1 MAVNSLDLLFRT
13 LDELESAELKRFRTY
28 LSERTVEGFE
38 PIPRGKLEGK
48 DATDVASM
56 MKNAYGEEGSVK
68 MTLTILRKMNLNNL
82 VDKLER
88 PQTQRPPSPVPS
100 GVSMNSMPE
109 HPTFSSGPVPS
120 GLKDV
125 AESGDRD
132 VDAILQEVKAKYKEW
147 MIEKFGKI
155 HECIEDGKNKTLLRK
170 IYTELYI
177 TEGESEGVNTQHEI
191 RRIETQIKFQR
202 ANEDK
207 INCNDI
213 FKCLPDQEKI
223 RTVMTTGIAG
233 IGKSVCVQ
241 KFILDW
247 AEERAHQDVDF
258 IFALPFRQLN
268 LKQNDSYSLH
278 KLLHVF
284 HKLNENDINPD
295 VLCKLKIMFIFDG
308 LDESK
313 LPLNVEQ
320 DMDDPLK
327 TASVDVLITN
337 LITGNLLPN
346 ALIWIT
352 SRPAAVKMI
361 PPKYIDRWTEVQGF
375 NDQQKDEYFKK
386 KIENPAKIARIK
398 RSKSLYIMCHI
409 PVFCWILASVLLKM
423 NSHTN
428 TSDLPQTLT
437 EVYICFLLTE
447 TNRKGQKY
455 GKGFERDDKKRLK
468 SNKDAILKLSEL
480 AYKELLKGNIL
491 FYEDNL
497 NECGINEEDITLYSG
512 MCSEFFMSECAVDQ
526 RKVYCFVHLSI
537 QEFLA
542 ALFVFHSFVTKN
554 TEALRQFISQ
564 ESLSNLSMAEFLRTA
579 IDKSM
584 QKEDGQLDLFL
595 RFLLGMSLESNQKLL
610 QGLLT
615 HIESSSDSLKETA
628 EHIKRI
634 LSKDTKVPER
644 CMNLLLCLLE
654 MKDNSLHQEIQ
665 QYIDSGEKLS
675 PAQCSTLAYM
685 LLVSEET
692 LDELDLAK
700 YKSSNEG
707 RQRLLIVV
715 KACRKARL
723 VGCELKEESCR
734 VLTSALQSEYFLL
747 KELDLSSNPLKDSGV
762 RLLSV
767 GLKHAN
773 CRLETLRLVGCG
785 LTEESCEVLTS
796 ALQSE
801 HSLLKELDLSSN
813 PLMDSGVRL
822 LSVGLKH
829 TNCKMET
836 LSLADCK
843 ITHNSCEI
851 VVSVLQSTNALIK
864 LDLGE
869 NDLGDSGV
877 KLLSK
882 GLSSPDCKLQTL
894 RLADCKLTD
903 KSYEMVASVLQSPNS
918 LQELDL
924 SDNDLGDSGAQLLSK
939 GLSSSNCKIH
949 TLRLTDCKLSE
960 KSCGIVASVLQS
972 PNSLI
977 ELDLNYNDLGDSGVQ
992 LLSKGL
998 SSSHCKLQTLRLA
1011 KCTLSEKSCGIVA
1024 TVLQSP
1030 NSLIELDLNYNDLRD
1045 SGVQLLSK
1053 GLSSPHCKLQTLRL
1067 AKCKLLEKSCGIVA
1081 TVLQSPNS
1089 LIELDLSHNDLR
1101 DSGVQLLSKG
1111 LSSPHCKL
1119 QTLRL
1124 AECTLT
1130 EKSFVSVASVL
1141 QSSNSLIELDLSH
1154 NDLRDSGVQLV
1165 SKGLTSPHCKL
1176 QTLRLAECKLSEKSC
1191 GIVATVLQSPNSLI
1205 ELDLSHNDVGD
1216 TGVQLVSKGL
1226 SSPRCKLHTLRLAEC
1241 TLSEK
1246 SCRIVATVLQS
1257 PNSLIELDLSHN
1269 DLGDSGVQL
1278 LFKGLSSHCK
1288 LQTLRFAGCILTDK
1302 SCEIMAS
1309 VLQSP
1314 NSLIE
1319 LDLSHNDLGDL
1330 GVQLLFNGLSSPYC
1344 ALQTL
1349 RFAGCKLTDQSCEI
1363 VTSVLQSVNSAQL
1376 QQLDLS
1382 HNDLGDSGVQP
1393 LSKGLSS
1400 PYCNL
1405 QTLRLRKCGFSDEGY
1420 VCLALTLMLNPSCVK
1435 KLDVNNNHPGESAQ
1449 KLLSST
1455 LKDPHRKVEALRFAG
1470 CKLTFQSCEIVTL
1483 VLQST
1488 NLAQLRHLD
1497 LSHNDLGDSGVQL
1510 LSKGLSSPHCKL
1522 QILRLRK
1529 CGFSDEGYVCLAL
1542 TLMLNPTCVK
1552 ELDVSNNY
1560 PGGSA
1565 QKLLS
1570 ATLEDPHRK
1579 VEALR
1584 LAECTLT
1591 EKSFVSVATVLQSPN
1606 VLIELDLSHNDLRD
1620 SRVQLLSKGL
1630 SSLHCKLRA
1639 LRLSECTLSEKSCGI
1654 VATVLQSPNS
1664 LIELD
1669 LSHNDLR
1676 DSGVQ
1681 LLSTGLYS
1689 SHCKLQ
1695 ALRLAECKLSEKSC
1709 EIVATALQSPNSL
1722 IKLDLS
1728 YNDLRDSGVQLLMNE
1743 LSSSHYRLQT
1753 VRFAGC
1759 KLSEKSCGIVATV
1772 LKSPN
1777 SLIELDLSHND
1788 LGDSG
1793 VQLLSKGLS
1802 SPHCKLHTLRLA
1814 ECKLLEKYCGIV
1826 ATVLQSPNSMIELDL
1841 SHNYLGDSGVQLL
1854 SKGLSS
1860 PHCKL
1865 QTLRVMLA
1873 DCKLTDKLCKIVT
1886 SVLQSPNSLLLLDLS
1901 GNDLGDSGTQLLS
1914 EGLSSSNCILQT
1926 LRLADCKLAEKS
1938 CEIVASILQLP
1949 NSLLQLD
1956 LSDNELGDSGVQL
1969 LSKGLSSSNCKIH
1982 TLRLSDCLILEK
1994 GCGFLASA
2002 LRSNPFHLK
2011 EMDLSYNHPGE
2022 SGLELLSGRLED
2034 PVCKLELLKTDDAS
2048 VSRTRPCLLKYA
2060 CELTVDPNTAGRNLS
2075 LSDGNRKVTRAS
2087 EKQLYPDHPER
2098 FDWKYQVLCRE
2109 SLSGRCYW
2117 EAEWSGDAARIAV
2130 AYKSIKRKGEAD
2142 DIIMGLNAK
2151 SWSLRC
2157 SPDSYSA
2164 WHNNKHTVIPSPSS
2178 RSRRVGVYLDWP
2190 DGTLSFYSVSSD
2202 TLTHLHTFHS
2212 TFTEPL
2218 CPGFWV
2224 WSSVS
2229 LCQILHLRHSVSN
2242 RKRWLLHRFYSNL
2255 KNFISTFENTS
2266 VLQPKNKI
2274 VW

>member
-1176 QTLRLAECKLSEKSC
+1176 QTLRL
-1191 GIVATVLQSPNSLI
+1191 
-1205 ELDLSHNDVGD
+1205 
-1216 TGVQLVSKGL
+1216 
-1226 SSPRCKLHTLRLAEC
+1226 
-1241 TLSEK
+1241 
-1246 SCRIVATVLQS
+1246 
-1257 PNSLIELDLSHN
+1257 
-1269 DLGDSGVQL
+1269 
-1278 LFKGLSSHCK
+1278 
-1288 LQTLRFAGCILTDK
+1288 
-1302 SCEIMAS
+1302 
-1309 VLQSP
+1309 
-1314 NSLIE
+1314 
-1319 LDLSHNDLGDL
+1319 
-1330 GVQLLFNGLSSPYC
+1330 
-1344 ALQTL
+1344 
-1349 RFAGCKLTDQSCEI
+1349 
-1363 VTSVLQSVNSAQL
+1363 
-1376 QQLDLS
+1376 
-1382 HNDLGDSGVQP
+1382 
-1393 LSKGLSS
+1393 
-1400 PYCNL
+1400 
-1405 QTLRLRKCGFSDEGY
+1405 RKCGFSDEGY

>member
-1176 QTLRLAECKLSEKSC
+1176 QTLRCAESNLTDKFCEIMASVLQSPNSLLQLDLSDLGDSGVQLLSKGLSNHHCKLHTLRLAECKLSEKSC

-1455 LKDPHRKVEALRFAG
+1455 LKDPHRKVE
-1470 CKLTFQSCEIVTL
+1470 
-1483 VLQST
+1483 
-1488 NLAQLRHLD
+1488 
-1497 LSHNDLGDSGVQL
+1497 
-1510 LSKGLSSPHCKL
+1510 
-1522 QILRLRK
+1522 
-1529 CGFSDEGYVCLAL
+1529 
-1542 TLMLNPTCVK
+1542 
-1552 ELDVSNNY
+1552 
-1560 PGGSA
+1560 
-1565 QKLLS
+1565 
-1570 ATLEDPHRK
+1570 
-1579 VEALR
+1579 
-1584 LAECTLT
+1584 
-1591 EKSFVSVATVLQSPN
+1591 
-1606 VLIELDLSHNDLRD
+1606 
-1620 SRVQLLSKGL
+1620 
-1630 SSLHCKLRA
+1630 A

>member
-1176 QTLRLAECKLSEKSC
+1176 QTLRCAESNLTDKFCEIMASVLQSPNSLLQLDLSDLGDSGVQLLSKGLSNHHCKLHTLRLAECKLSEKSC

-1288 LQTLRFAGCILTDK
+1288 LQT
-1302 SCEIMAS
+1302 
-1309 VLQSP
+1309 
-1314 NSLIE
+1314 
-1319 LDLSHNDLGDL
+1319 
-1330 GVQLLFNGLSSPYC
+1330 
-1344 ALQTL
+1344 
-1349 RFAGCKLTDQSCEI
+1349 
-1363 VTSVLQSVNSAQL
+1363 
-1376 QQLDLS
+1376 
-1382 HNDLGDSGVQP
+1382 
-1393 LSKGLSS
+1393 
-1400 PYCNL
+1400 
-1405 QTLRLRKCGFSDEGY
+1405 
-1420 VCLALTLMLNPSCVK
+1420 
-1435 KLDVNNNHPGESAQ
+1435 
-1449 KLLSST
+1449 
-1455 LKDPHRKVEALRFAG
+1455 
-1470 CKLTFQSCEIVTL
+1470 
-1483 VLQST
+1483 
-1488 NLAQLRHLD
+1488 
-1497 LSHNDLGDSGVQL
+1497 
-1510 LSKGLSSPHCKL
+1510 
-1522 QILRLRK
+1522 
-1529 CGFSDEGYVCLAL
+1529 
-1542 TLMLNPTCVK
+1542 
-1552 ELDVSNNY
+1552 
-1560 PGGSA
+1560 
-1565 QKLLS
+1565 
-1570 ATLEDPHRK
+1570 
-1579 VEALR
+1579 
-1584 LAECTLT
+1584 
-1591 EKSFVSVATVLQSPN
+1591 
-1606 VLIELDLSHNDLRD
+1606 
-1620 SRVQLLSKGL
+1620 
-1630 SSLHCKLRA
+1630 

>member
-1176 QTLRLAECKLSEKSC
+1176 QTLRCAESNLTDKFCEIMASVLQSPNSLLQLDLSDLGDSGVQLLSKGLSNHHCKLHTLRLAECKLSEKSC

-1405 QTLRLRKCGFSDEGY
+1405 QTLRL
-1420 VCLALTLMLNPSCVK
+1420 
-1435 KLDVNNNHPGESAQ
+1435 
-1449 KLLSST
+1449 
-1455 LKDPHRKVEALRFAG
+1455 
-1470 CKLTFQSCEIVTL
+1470 
-1483 VLQST
+1483 
-1488 NLAQLRHLD
+1488 
-1497 LSHNDLGDSGVQL
+1497 
-1510 LSKGLSSPHCKL
+1510 
-1522 QILRLRK
+1522 
-1529 CGFSDEGYVCLAL
+1529 
-1542 TLMLNPTCVK
+1542 
-1552 ELDVSNNY
+1552 
-1560 PGGSA
+1560 
-1565 QKLLS
+1565 
-1570 ATLEDPHRK
+1570 
-1579 VEALR
+1579 
-1584 LAECTLT
+1584 
-1591 EKSFVSVATVLQSPN
+1591 
-1606 VLIELDLSHNDLRD
+1606 
-1620 SRVQLLSKGL
+1620 
-1630 SSLHCKLRA
+1630 
-1639 LRLSECTLSEKSCGI
+1639 
-1654 VATVLQSPNS
+1654 
-1664 LIELD
+1664 
-1669 LSHNDLR
+1669 
-1676 DSGVQ
+1676 
-1681 LLSTGLYS
+1681 
-1689 SHCKLQ
+1689 
-1695 ALRLAECKLSEKSC
+1695 AECKLSEKSC

-1802 SPHCKLHTLRLA
+1802 SPHCKL
-1814 ECKLLEKYCGIV
+1814 
-1826 ATVLQSPNSMIELDL
+1826 
-1841 SHNYLGDSGVQLL
+1841 
-1854 SKGLSS
+1854 
-1860 PHCKL
+1860 
-1865 QTLRVMLA
+1865 
-1873 DCKLTDKLCKIVT
+1873 
-1886 SVLQSPNSLLLLDLS
+1886 
-1901 GNDLGDSGTQLLS
+1901 
-1914 EGLSSSNCILQT
+1914 
-1926 LRLADCKLAEKS
+1926 
-1938 CEIVASILQLP
+1938 
-1949 NSLLQLD
+1949 
-1956 LSDNELGDSGVQL
+1956 
-1969 LSKGLSSSNCKIH
+1969 H

>member
-1176 QTLRLAECKLSEKSC
+1176 QTLRCAESNLTDKFCEIMASVLQSPNSLLQLDLSDLGDSGVQLLSKGLSNHHCKLHTLRLAECKLSEKSC

-1455 LKDPHRKVEALRFAG
+1455 LKDPHRKVEAL
-1470 CKLTFQSCEIVTL
+1470 
-1483 VLQST
+1483 
-1488 NLAQLRHLD
+1488 
-1497 LSHNDLGDSGVQL
+1497 
-1510 LSKGLSSPHCKL
+1510 
-1522 QILRLRK
+1522 
-1529 CGFSDEGYVCLAL
+1529 
-1542 TLMLNPTCVK
+1542 
-1552 ELDVSNNY
+1552 
-1560 PGGSA
+1560 
-1565 QKLLS
+1565 
-1570 ATLEDPHRK
+1570 
-1579 VEALR
+1579 
-1584 LAECTLT
+1584 
-1591 EKSFVSVATVLQSPN
+1591 
-1606 VLIELDLSHNDLRD
+1606 
-1620 SRVQLLSKGL
+1620 
-1630 SSLHCKLRA
+1630 
-1639 LRLSECTLSEKSCGI
+1639 
-1654 VATVLQSPNS
+1654 
-1664 LIELD
+1664 
-1669 LSHNDLR
+1669 
-1676 DSGVQ
+1676 
-1681 LLSTGLYS
+1681 
-1689 SHCKLQ
+1689 
-1695 ALRLAECKLSEKSC
+1695 
-1709 EIVATALQSPNSL
+1709 
-1722 IKLDLS
+1722 
-1728 YNDLRDSGVQLLMNE
+1728 
-1743 LSSSHYRLQT
+1743 
-1753 VRFAGC
+1753 RFAGC

>member
-1176 QTLRLAECKLSEKSC
+1176 QTLRLAECKLSERSC
-1191 GIVATVLQSPNSLI
+1191 GIVQSPNSLI
-1205 ELDLSHNDVGD
+1205 
-1216 TGVQLVSKGL
+1216 K
-1226 SSPRCKLHTLRLAEC
+1226 
-1241 TLSEK
+1241 
-1246 SCRIVATVLQS
+1246 
-1257 PNSLIELDLSHN
+1257 LDLSHN
-1269 DLGDSGVQL
+1269 DLKDSGVQFL
-1278 LFKGLSSHCK
+1278 SKGLFSPHCK
-1288 LQTLRFAGCILTDK
+1288 
-1302 SCEIMAS
+1302 
-1309 VLQSP
+1309 
-1314 NSLIE
+1314 
-1319 LDLSHNDLGDL
+1319 
-1330 GVQLLFNGLSSPYC
+1330 
-1344 ALQTL
+1344 LQTL

>member
-1176 QTLRLAECKLSEKSC
+1176 QTLRCAESNLTDKFCEIMASVLQSPNSLLQLDLSDLGDSGVQLLSKGLSNHHCKLHTLRLAECKLSEKSC

-1288 LQTLRFAGCILTDK
+1288 LQTL
-1302 SCEIMAS
+1302 
-1309 VLQSP
+1309 
-1314 NSLIE
+1314 
-1319 LDLSHNDLGDL
+1319 
-1330 GVQLLFNGLSSPYC
+1330 
-1344 ALQTL
+1344 
-1349 RFAGCKLTDQSCEI
+1349 
-1363 VTSVLQSVNSAQL
+1363 
-1376 QQLDLS
+1376 
-1382 HNDLGDSGVQP
+1382 
-1393 LSKGLSS
+1393 
-1400 PYCNL
+1400 
-1405 QTLRLRKCGFSDEGY
+1405 
-1420 VCLALTLMLNPSCVK
+1420 
-1435 KLDVNNNHPGESAQ
+1435 
-1449 KLLSST
+1449 
-1455 LKDPHRKVEALRFAG
+1455 
-1470 CKLTFQSCEIVTL
+1470 
-1483 VLQST
+1483 
-1488 NLAQLRHLD
+1488 
-1497 LSHNDLGDSGVQL
+1497 
-1510 LSKGLSSPHCKL
+1510 
-1522 QILRLRK
+1522 
-1529 CGFSDEGYVCLAL
+1529 
-1542 TLMLNPTCVK
+1542 
-1552 ELDVSNNY
+1552 
-1560 PGGSA
+1560 
-1565 QKLLS
+1565 
-1570 ATLEDPHRK
+1570 
-1579 VEALR
+1579 
-1584 LAECTLT
+1584 
-1591 EKSFVSVATVLQSPN
+1591 
-1606 VLIELDLSHNDLRD
+1606 
-1620 SRVQLLSKGL
+1620 
-1630 SSLHCKLRA
+1630 
-1639 LRLSECTLSEKSCGI
+1639 
-1654 VATVLQSPNS
+1654 
-1664 LIELD
+1664 
-1669 LSHNDLR
+1669 
-1676 DSGVQ
+1676 
-1681 LLSTGLYS
+1681 
-1689 SHCKLQ
+1689 
-1695 ALRLAECKLSEKSC
+1695 
-1709 EIVATALQSPNSL
+1709 
-1722 IKLDLS
+1722 
-1728 YNDLRDSGVQLLMNE
+1728 
-1743 LSSSHYRLQT
+1743 
-1753 VRFAGC
+1753 RFAGC

>member
-1176 QTLRLAECKLSEKSC
+1176 QTLRCAESNLTDKFCEIMASVLQSPNSLLQLDLSDLGDSGVQLLSKGLSNHHCKLHTLRLAECKLSEKSC

-1405 QTLRLRKCGFSDEGY
+1405 QTL
-1420 VCLALTLMLNPSCVK
+1420 
-1435 KLDVNNNHPGESAQ
+1435 
-1449 KLLSST
+1449 
-1455 LKDPHRKVEALRFAG
+1455 
-1470 CKLTFQSCEIVTL
+1470 
-1483 VLQST
+1483 
-1488 NLAQLRHLD
+1488 
-1497 LSHNDLGDSGVQL
+1497 
-1510 LSKGLSSPHCKL
+1510 
-1522 QILRLRK
+1522 
-1529 CGFSDEGYVCLAL
+1529 
-1542 TLMLNPTCVK
+1542 
-1552 ELDVSNNY
+1552 
-1560 PGGSA
+1560 
-1565 QKLLS
+1565 
-1570 ATLEDPHRK
+1570 
-1579 VEALR
+1579 
-1584 LAECTLT
+1584 
-1591 EKSFVSVATVLQSPN
+1591 
-1606 VLIELDLSHNDLRD
+1606 
-1620 SRVQLLSKGL
+1620 
-1630 SSLHCKLRA
+1630 
-1639 LRLSECTLSEKSCGI
+1639 
-1654 VATVLQSPNS
+1654 
-1664 LIELD
+1664 
-1669 LSHNDLR
+1669 
-1676 DSGVQ
+1676 
-1681 LLSTGLYS
+1681 
-1689 SHCKLQ
+1689 
-1695 ALRLAECKLSEKSC
+1695 
-1709 EIVATALQSPNSL
+1709 
-1722 IKLDLS
+1722 
-1728 YNDLRDSGVQLLMNE
+1728 
-1743 LSSSHYRLQT
+1743 
-1753 VRFAGC
+1753 RFAGC

>member
-723 VGCELKEESCR
+723 VGCDLREDSCE
-734 VLTSALQSEYFLL
+734 VLTSAFQSDNSQL
-747 KELDLSSNPLKDSGV
+747 KELDLSSNPL
-762 RLLSV
+762 R
-767 GLKHAN
+767 
-773 CRLETLRLVGCG
+773 
-785 LTEESCEVLTS
+785 
-796 ALQSE
+796 
-801 HSLLKELDLSSN
+801 
-813 PLMDSGVRL
+813 DSGVRL

-829 TNCKMET
+829 TNCRLE
-836 LSLADCK
+836 
-843 ITHNSCEI
+843 
-851 VVSVLQSTNALIK
+851 
-864 LDLGE
+864 
-869 NDLGDSGV
+869 
-877 KLLSK
+877 
-882 GLSSPDCKLQTL
+882 TL
-894 RLADCKLTD
+894 RLADCKLTHTSCKTVASILQSPNSLLVLDLSNNNLGDSGVQLLFTAMSSPNCKLQTLRCAESNLTD
-903 KSYEMVASVLQSPNS
+903 KFCEIMASVLQSPNS
-918 LQELDL
+918 LLQLDL
-924 SDNDLGDSGAQLLSK
+924 S
-939 GLSSSNCKIH
+939 
-949 TLRLTDCKLSE
+949 
-960 KSCGIVASVLQS
+960 
-972 PNSLI
+972 
-977 ELDLNYNDLGDSGVQ
+977 DLGDSGVQ

-998 SSSHCKLQTLRLA
+998 SNHHCKL
-1011 KCTLSEKSCGIVA
+1011 
-1024 TVLQSP
+1024 
-1030 NSLIELDLNYNDLRD
+1030 
-1045 SGVQLLSK
+1045 
-1053 GLSSPHCKLQTLRL
+1053 H
-1067 AKCKLLEKSCGIVA
+1067 
-1081 TVLQSPNS
+1081 
-1089 LIELDLSHNDLR
+1089 
-1101 DSGVQLLSKG
+1101 
-1111 LSSPHCKL
+1111 
-1119 QTLRL
+1119 
-1124 AECTLT
+1124 
-1130 EKSFVSVASVL
+1130 
-1141 QSSNSLIELDLSH
+1141 
-1154 NDLRDSGVQLV
+1154 
-1165 SKGLTSPHCKL
+1165 
-1176 QTLRLAECKLSEKSC
+1176 TLRLAECKLSEKSC

>member
-894 RLADCKLTD
+894 RLA
-903 KSYEMVASVLQSPNS
+903 
-918 LQELDL
+918 
-924 SDNDLGDSGAQLLSK
+924 
-939 GLSSSNCKIH
+939 
-949 TLRLTDCKLSE
+949 
-960 KSCGIVASVLQS
+960 
-972 PNSLI
+972 
-977 ELDLNYNDLGDSGVQ
+977 
-992 LLSKGL
+992 
-998 SSSHCKLQTLRLA
+998 
-1011 KCTLSEKSCGIVA
+1011 
-1024 TVLQSP
+1024 
-1030 NSLIELDLNYNDLRD
+1030 
-1045 SGVQLLSK
+1045 
-1053 GLSSPHCKLQTLRL
+1053 
-1067 AKCKLLEKSCGIVA
+1067 KCKLLEKSCGIVA

-1176 QTLRLAECKLSEKSC
+1176 QTLRCAESNLTDKFCEIMASVLQSPNSLLQLDLSDLGDSGVQLLSKGLSNHHCKLHTLRLAECKLSEKSC

>member
-1176 QTLRLAECKLSEKSC
+1176 QTLRCAESNLTDKFCEIMASVLQSPNSLLQLDLSDLGDSGVQLLSKGLSNHHCKLHTLRLAECKLSEKSC

-1226 SSPRCKLHTLRLAEC
+1226 SSPRCKLHT
-1241 TLSEK
+1241 
-1246 SCRIVATVLQS
+1246 
-1257 PNSLIELDLSHN
+1257 
-1269 DLGDSGVQL
+1269 
-1278 LFKGLSSHCK
+1278 
-1288 LQTLRFAGCILTDK
+1288 
-1302 SCEIMAS
+1302 
-1309 VLQSP
+1309 
-1314 NSLIE
+1314 
-1319 LDLSHNDLGDL
+1319 
-1330 GVQLLFNGLSSPYC
+1330 
-1344 ALQTL
+1344 
-1349 RFAGCKLTDQSCEI
+1349 
-1363 VTSVLQSVNSAQL
+1363 
-1376 QQLDLS
+1376 
-1382 HNDLGDSGVQP
+1382 
-1393 LSKGLSS
+1393 
-1400 PYCNL
+1400 
-1405 QTLRLRKCGFSDEGY
+1405 
-1420 VCLALTLMLNPSCVK
+1420 
-1435 KLDVNNNHPGESAQ
+1435 
-1449 KLLSST
+1449 
-1455 LKDPHRKVEALRFAG
+1455 LRFAG

>member
-1176 QTLRLAECKLSEKSC
+1176 QTLRCAESNLTDKFCEIMASVLQSPNSLLQLDLSDLGDSGVQLLSKGLSNHHCKLHTLRLAECKLSEKSC

-1349 RFAGCKLTDQSCEI
+1349 
-1363 VTSVLQSVNSAQL
+1363 
-1376 QQLDLS
+1376 
-1382 HNDLGDSGVQP
+1382 
-1393 LSKGLSS
+1393 
-1400 PYCNL
+1400 
-1405 QTLRLRKCGFSDEGY
+1405 
-1420 VCLALTLMLNPSCVK
+1420 
-1435 KLDVNNNHPGESAQ
+1435 
-1449 KLLSST
+1449 
-1455 LKDPHRKVEALRFAG
+1455 
-1470 CKLTFQSCEIVTL
+1470 
-1483 VLQST
+1483 
-1488 NLAQLRHLD
+1488 
-1497 LSHNDLGDSGVQL
+1497 
-1510 LSKGLSSPHCKL
+1510 
-1522 QILRLRK
+1522 
-1529 CGFSDEGYVCLAL
+1529 
-1542 TLMLNPTCVK
+1542 
-1552 ELDVSNNY
+1552 
-1560 PGGSA
+1560 
-1565 QKLLS
+1565 
-1570 ATLEDPHRK
+1570 
-1579 VEALR
+1579 
-1584 LAECTLT
+1584 
-1591 EKSFVSVATVLQSPN
+1591 
-1606 VLIELDLSHNDLRD
+1606 
-1620 SRVQLLSKGL
+1620 
-1630 SSLHCKLRA
+1630 
-1639 LRLSECTLSEKSCGI
+1639 
-1654 VATVLQSPNS
+1654 
-1664 LIELD
+1664 
-1669 LSHNDLR
+1669 
-1676 DSGVQ
+1676 
-1681 LLSTGLYS
+1681 
-1689 SHCKLQ
+1689 
-1695 ALRLAECKLSEKSC
+1695 
-1709 EIVATALQSPNSL
+1709 
-1722 IKLDLS
+1722 
-1728 YNDLRDSGVQLLMNE
+1728 
-1743 LSSSHYRLQT
+1743 
-1753 VRFAGC
+1753 RFAGC

>member
-1176 QTLRLAECKLSEKSC
+1176 QTLRCAESNLTDKFCEIMASVLQSPNSLLQLDLSDLGDSGVQLLSKGLSNHHCKLHTLRLAECKLSEKSC

-1455 LKDPHRKVEALRFAG
+1455 LKDPHRKVE
-1470 CKLTFQSCEIVTL
+1470 
-1483 VLQST
+1483 
-1488 NLAQLRHLD
+1488 
-1497 LSHNDLGDSGVQL
+1497 
-1510 LSKGLSSPHCKL
+1510 
-1522 QILRLRK
+1522 
-1529 CGFSDEGYVCLAL
+1529 
-1542 TLMLNPTCVK
+1542 
-1552 ELDVSNNY
+1552 
-1560 PGGSA
+1560 
-1565 QKLLS
+1565 
-1570 ATLEDPHRK
+1570 
-1579 VEALR
+1579 
-1584 LAECTLT
+1584 
-1591 EKSFVSVATVLQSPN
+1591 
-1606 VLIELDLSHNDLRD
+1606 
-1620 SRVQLLSKGL
+1620 
-1630 SSLHCKLRA
+1630 
-1639 LRLSECTLSEKSCGI
+1639 
-1654 VATVLQSPNS
+1654 
-1664 LIELD
+1664 
-1669 LSHNDLR
+1669 
-1676 DSGVQ
+1676 
-1681 LLSTGLYS
+1681 
-1689 SHCKLQ
+1689 

>member
-1176 QTLRLAECKLSEKSC
+1176 QTLRLAECKLSERSC
-1191 GIVATVLQSPNSLI
+1191 GIVQSPNSLI
-1205 ELDLSHNDVGD
+1205 
-1216 TGVQLVSKGL
+1216 K
-1226 SSPRCKLHTLRLAEC
+1226 
-1241 TLSEK
+1241 
-1246 SCRIVATVLQS
+1246 
-1257 PNSLIELDLSHN
+1257 LDLSHN
-1269 DLGDSGVQL
+1269 DLKDSGVQ
-1278 LFKGLSSHCK
+1278 F
-1288 LQTLRFAGCILTDK
+1288 
-1302 SCEIMAS
+1302 
-1309 VLQSP
+1309 
-1314 NSLIE
+1314 
-1319 LDLSHNDLGDL
+1319 
-1330 GVQLLFNGLSSPYC
+1330 
-1344 ALQTL
+1344 
-1349 RFAGCKLTDQSCEI
+1349 
-1363 VTSVLQSVNSAQL
+1363 
-1376 QQLDLS
+1376 
-1382 HNDLGDSGVQP
+1382 
-1393 LSKGLSS
+1393 LSKGLFS
-1400 PYCNL
+1400 PHCKL

>member
-1176 QTLRLAECKLSEKSC
+1176 QTLRCAESNLTDKFCEIMASVLQSPNSLLQLDLSDLGDSGVQLLSKGLSNHHCKLHTLRLAECKLSEKSC

-1405 QTLRLRKCGFSDEGY
+1405 QTLRL
-1420 VCLALTLMLNPSCVK
+1420 
-1435 KLDVNNNHPGESAQ
+1435 
-1449 KLLSST
+1449 
-1455 LKDPHRKVEALRFAG
+1455 
-1470 CKLTFQSCEIVTL
+1470 
-1483 VLQST
+1483 
-1488 NLAQLRHLD
+1488 
-1497 LSHNDLGDSGVQL
+1497 
-1510 LSKGLSSPHCKL
+1510 
-1522 QILRLRK
+1522 
-1529 CGFSDEGYVCLAL
+1529 
-1542 TLMLNPTCVK
+1542 
-1552 ELDVSNNY
+1552 
-1560 PGGSA
+1560 
-1565 QKLLS
+1565 
-1570 ATLEDPHRK
+1570 
-1579 VEALR
+1579 
-1584 LAECTLT
+1584 
-1591 EKSFVSVATVLQSPN
+1591 
-1606 VLIELDLSHNDLRD
+1606 
-1620 SRVQLLSKGL
+1620 
-1630 SSLHCKLRA
+1630 
-1639 LRLSECTLSEKSCGI
+1639 SECTLSEKSCGI

-1695 ALRLAECKLSEKSC
+1695 ALR
-1709 EIVATALQSPNSL
+1709 
-1722 IKLDLS
+1722 
-1728 YNDLRDSGVQLLMNE
+1728 
-1743 LSSSHYRLQT
+1743 
-1753 VRFAGC
+1753 FAGC

-1802 SPHCKLHTLRLA
+1802 SPHCKL
-1814 ECKLLEKYCGIV
+1814 
-1826 ATVLQSPNSMIELDL
+1826 
-1841 SHNYLGDSGVQLL
+1841 
-1854 SKGLSS
+1854 
-1860 PHCKL
+1860 
-1865 QTLRVMLA
+1865 
-1873 DCKLTDKLCKIVT
+1873 
-1886 SVLQSPNSLLLLDLS
+1886 
-1901 GNDLGDSGTQLLS
+1901 
-1914 EGLSSSNCILQT
+1914 
-1926 LRLADCKLAEKS
+1926 
-1938 CEIVASILQLP
+1938 
-1949 NSLLQLD
+1949 
-1956 LSDNELGDSGVQL
+1956 
-1969 LSKGLSSSNCKIH
+1969 H

>member
-1176 QTLRLAECKLSEKSC
+1176 QTLRCAESNLTDKFCEIMASVLQSPNSLLQLDLSDLGDSGVQLLSKGLSNHHCKLHTLRLAECKLSEKSC

-1226 SSPRCKLHTLRLAEC
+1226 SSPRCKLHT
-1241 TLSEK
+1241 
-1246 SCRIVATVLQS
+1246 
-1257 PNSLIELDLSHN
+1257 
-1269 DLGDSGVQL
+1269 
-1278 LFKGLSSHCK
+1278 
-1288 LQTLRFAGCILTDK
+1288 
-1302 SCEIMAS
+1302 
-1309 VLQSP
+1309 
-1314 NSLIE
+1314 
-1319 LDLSHNDLGDL
+1319 
-1330 GVQLLFNGLSSPYC
+1330 
-1344 ALQTL
+1344 
-1349 RFAGCKLTDQSCEI
+1349 
-1363 VTSVLQSVNSAQL
+1363 
-1376 QQLDLS
+1376 
-1382 HNDLGDSGVQP
+1382 
-1393 LSKGLSS
+1393 
-1400 PYCNL
+1400 
-1405 QTLRLRKCGFSDEGY
+1405 
-1420 VCLALTLMLNPSCVK
+1420 
-1435 KLDVNNNHPGESAQ
+1435 
-1449 KLLSST
+1449 
-1455 LKDPHRKVEALRFAG
+1455 
-1470 CKLTFQSCEIVTL
+1470 
-1483 VLQST
+1483 
-1488 NLAQLRHLD
+1488 
-1497 LSHNDLGDSGVQL
+1497 
-1510 LSKGLSSPHCKL
+1510 
-1522 QILRLRK
+1522 
-1529 CGFSDEGYVCLAL
+1529 
-1542 TLMLNPTCVK
+1542 
-1552 ELDVSNNY
+1552 
-1560 PGGSA
+1560 
-1565 QKLLS
+1565 
-1570 ATLEDPHRK
+1570 
-1579 VEALR
+1579 
-1584 LAECTLT
+1584 
-1591 EKSFVSVATVLQSPN
+1591 
-1606 VLIELDLSHNDLRD
+1606 
-1620 SRVQLLSKGL
+1620 
-1630 SSLHCKLRA
+1630 

>member
-1176 QTLRLAECKLSEKSC
+1176 QTLRCAESNLTDKFCEIMASVLQSPNSLLQLDLSDLGDSGVQLLSKGLSNHHCKLHTLRLAECKLSEKSC

-1405 QTLRLRKCGFSDEGY
+1405 QT
-1420 VCLALTLMLNPSCVK
+1420 
-1435 KLDVNNNHPGESAQ
+1435 
-1449 KLLSST
+1449 
-1455 LKDPHRKVEALRFAG
+1455 
-1470 CKLTFQSCEIVTL
+1470 
-1483 VLQST
+1483 
-1488 NLAQLRHLD
+1488 
-1497 LSHNDLGDSGVQL
+1497 
-1510 LSKGLSSPHCKL
+1510 
-1522 QILRLRK
+1522 
-1529 CGFSDEGYVCLAL
+1529 
-1542 TLMLNPTCVK
+1542 
-1552 ELDVSNNY
+1552 
-1560 PGGSA
+1560 
-1565 QKLLS
+1565 
-1570 ATLEDPHRK
+1570 
-1579 VEALR
+1579 
-1584 LAECTLT
+1584 
-1591 EKSFVSVATVLQSPN
+1591 
-1606 VLIELDLSHNDLRD
+1606 
-1620 SRVQLLSKGL
+1620 
-1630 SSLHCKLRA
+1630 

>member
-1124 AECTLT
+1124 
-1130 EKSFVSVASVL
+1130 
-1141 QSSNSLIELDLSH
+1141 
-1154 NDLRDSGVQLV
+1154 
-1165 SKGLTSPHCKL
+1165 
-1176 QTLRLAECKLSEKSC
+1176 
-1191 GIVATVLQSPNSLI
+1191 
-1205 ELDLSHNDVGD
+1205 
-1216 TGVQLVSKGL
+1216 
-1226 SSPRCKLHTLRLAEC
+1226 
-1241 TLSEK
+1241 
-1246 SCRIVATVLQS
+1246 
-1257 PNSLIELDLSHN
+1257 
-1269 DLGDSGVQL
+1269 
-1278 LFKGLSSHCK
+1278 
-1288 LQTLRFAGCILTDK
+1288 
-1302 SCEIMAS
+1302 
-1309 VLQSP
+1309 
-1314 NSLIE
+1314 
-1319 LDLSHNDLGDL
+1319 
-1330 GVQLLFNGLSSPYC
+1330 
-1344 ALQTL
+1344 
-1349 RFAGCKLTDQSCEI
+1349 
-1363 VTSVLQSVNSAQL
+1363 
-1376 QQLDLS
+1376 
-1382 HNDLGDSGVQP
+1382 
-1393 LSKGLSS
+1393 
-1400 PYCNL
+1400 
-1405 QTLRLRKCGFSDEGY
+1405 RKCGFSDEGY